1 MYAIK
6 RFLFWGAT
14 LSVAPPATE
23 AAPQLSVSSTIA
35 SCLDTN
41 DGPLSTASSSSSF
54 STVASIDI
62 RRVQDIFAAHEV
74 ALASGQDIHVRV
86 MFNEDGEMVVANME
100 PLHEFNPCQD
110 LSPPLKQEGFAPLGT
125 DELPSKQKHQKKT
138 RAYDYDKR
146 LRNAVKLVRRA
157 ALVGAERAEG
167 EVLDRAVNVGGRSL
181 TWAVPTDQDAQRY
194 NIKLMD
200 ALKRLH
206 KHRILQRDIKPNSIV
221 VSREE
226 RLTFADFTA

>member
-1 MYAIK
+1 M
-6 RFLFWGAT
+6 
-14 LSVAPPATE
+14 S
-23 AAPQLSVSSTIA
+23 QLP
-35 SCLDTN
+35 CL
-41 DGPLSTASSSSSF
+41 F
-54 STVASIDI
+54 STL
-62 RRVQDIFAAHEV
+62 Q
-74 ALASGQDIHVRV
+74 LTP
-86 MFNEDGEMVVANME
+86 MKVVANME

-181 TWAVPTDQDAQRY
+181 TWAVSESC
-194 NIKLMD
+194 
-200 ALKRLH
+200 LH
-206 KHRILQRDIKPNSIV
+206 HLV
-221 VSREE
+221 
-226 RLTFADFTA
+226 LAY